1 MTTAEGDRGPIGLV
15 VTGGTIGSQ
24 VVGEEVRLRTDEGGG
39 LPPELASIFGEEA
52 PDLRVVQPFRKLSE
66 NVTPPNWVTIA
77 QAVVDLV
84 QDLAVSGVVVLHG
97 TDTAAYTAAALTFL
111 AADAGVPVVLTGS
124 NLPATEPGSDAPTN
138 VRDALVAAASLGP
151 GSYLSFSGI
160 RGEPSLVFAGTDVSK
175 TAATGR
181 AFSSPKGRPVASV
194 VDGRLAQRHQPPN
207 VPASGGH
214 SRRIDDRV
222 LALTLYPGI
231 DLRLLA
237 DAAIRG
243 GTRGVVVELYPTGT
257 GPTLRGTS
265 SLPDFV
271 RRCDENGII
280 VLTTASK
287 LPGDAASAYETFAGI
302 RDAGAVFD
310 GALIFEAAIAKL
322 MWALAQTPSPEKTK
336 QLVLEPL
343 VQR

>member
-1 MTTAEGDRGPIGLV
+1 
-15 VTGGTIGSQ
+15 
-24 VVGEEVRLRTDEGGG
+24 VVGEEVRLRTGDRG
-39 LPPELASIFGEEA
+39 LPPELASIFGDEA

-66 NVTPPNWVTIA
+66 NVTPADWVTIA
-77 QAVVDLV
+77 DAVVDLV
-84 QDLAVSGVVVLHG
+84 ESSAVSGVVVLHG

-124 NLPATEPGSDAPTN
+124 NMPATEPDSDAPTN
-138 VRDALVAAASLGP
+138 VRDAIVAAGSLGR
-151 GSYLSFSGI
+151 GAYLSFSGI
-160 RGEPSLVFAGTDVSK
+160 RGELSLVFAGTDVSK

-181 AFSSPKGRPVASV
+181 AFSSVKGRPVASV
-194 VDGRLAQRHQPPN
+194 VDGRLARRYQPAN
-207 VPASGGH
+207 VPASGGQ

-237 DAAIRG
+237 DAALRG

-257 GPTLRGTS
+257 GPTVQGTS
-265 SLPDFV
+265 SLSDFI

-280 VLTTASK
+280 VVTTASK
-287 LPGDAASAYETFAGI
+287 LPGDGASAYETFADI
-302 RDAGAVFD
+302 REAGAVFD
-310 GALIFEAAIAKL
+310 GGLIFEAAIAKL
-322 MWALAQTPSPEKTK
+322 MWALAQTQSPGRTK